1 MRRGFSKGGECTG
14 WIIFSSIVLF
24 LVLILAAPVVI
35 NIEYGRAVRLRV
47 RYLFITLY
55 RIPQKPKKASRRRNP
70 KGAPADI
77 SGENAAEQE
86 ISPQQEEIPA
96 AQEASQ
102 SVQSVK
108 PEKSPKQKKQK
119 KPKNPKAPTLS
130 ELFEIIRVL
139 VNSLCKPLKKLLR
152 RIEIRNLEIRVLC
165 GGEDAAR
172 AALKFG
178 AVNLAVGNALGFL
191 GSFFTLKQPHVD
203 INVDFQ
209 SEETKAECSCT
220 VKMCMMIFVIFLFT
234 FLGRLIVRALRSEK
248 TMDWLGR
255 FTVKGGGKSAKN
267 KA

>member
-14 WIIFSSIVLF
+14 WIIFSSIVLL
-24 LVLILAAPVVI
+24 LVLVLAAPVI
-35 NIEYGRAVRLRV
+35 IDIEYGKAVKLRV
-47 RYLFITLY
+47 RCLFITLY
-55 RIPQKPKKASRRRNP
+55 RIPKKRAGRKKRQK
-70 KGAPADI
+70 APAEV
-77 SGENAAEQE
+77 GAENAAAQE
-86 ISPQQEEIPA
+86 IPQQQETPA
-96 AQEASQ
+96 AQETVPPA
-102 SVQSVK
+102 QSVK
-108 PEKSPKQKKQK
+108 TKKAKKQ
-119 KPKNPKAPTLS
+119 KNPKAPTLS
-130 ELFEIIRVL
+130 ELFEIIKVL

-165 GGEDAAR
+165 GGEDAAK

-191 GSFFTLKQPHVD
+191 GSFFTLKQPQVD

-209 SEETKAECSCT
+209 SEETKAEFSCT

-234 FLGRLIVRALRSEK
+234 FLGRLVVRALRSEK

-255 FTVKGGGKSAKN
+255 FTAKGGTKSPKN

>member
-14 WIIFSSIVLF
+14 WIIFSSIVLL
-24 LVLILAAPVVI
+24 LVLVLAAPVI
-35 NIEYGRAVRLRV
+35 IDIEYGKAVKLRV
-47 RYLFITLY
+47 RCLFITLY
-55 RIPQKPKKASRRRNP
+55 RIPQKPKKRAGRKKRQ
-70 KGAPADI
+70 KA
-77 SGENAAEQE
+77 
-86 ISPQQEEIPA
+86 PA
-96 AQEASQ
+96 AQEIPQQETPAAQ
-102 SVQSVK
+102 EIPQQQETPAAQETVPPAQSVK
-108 PEKSPKQKKQK
+108 TKKAKKQ
-119 KPKNPKAPTLS
+119 KNPKAPTLS
-130 ELFEIIRVL
+130 ELFEIIKVL

-165 GGEDAAR
+165 GGEDAAK

-191 GSFFTLKQPHVD
+191 GSFFTLKQPQVD

-209 SEETKAECSCT
+209 AEDTKAEFSCT

-234 FLGRLIVRALRSEK
+234 FLGRLVVRALRSEK

-255 FTVKGGGKSAKN
+255 FTAKGGAKSPKN